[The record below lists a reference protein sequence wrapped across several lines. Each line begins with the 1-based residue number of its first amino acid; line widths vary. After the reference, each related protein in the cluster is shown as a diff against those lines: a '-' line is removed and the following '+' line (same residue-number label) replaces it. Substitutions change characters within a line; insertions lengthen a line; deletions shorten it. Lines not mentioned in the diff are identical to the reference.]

1 LEIKMITRRDLMVA
15 CLAICC
21 TLGVIAFA
29 AETSPVMTS
38 AVFDWSSISFKPNKA
53 GTTGTLFTGRTATLD
68 NLDVHVTTLNPG
80 QAPHAPHQHP
90 NEELVIVKDGTL
102 EVLIN
107 GDCKKIGPGS
117 VFFIASNQLH
127 GVRNPGPRTATYH
140 VVGWKSST
148 TPAPL
153 AQ

>member
-1 LEIKMITRRDLMVA
+1 MITRRDLMVA

-21 TLGVIAFA
+21 TLGVIALT

-38 AVFDWSSISFKPNKA
+38 AAFDWSSISFKPNKT
-53 GTTGTLFTGRTATLD
+53 GSTGTLFTERTATLD

-90 NEELVIVKDGTL
+90 NEELVIVKEGNL

-107 GDCKKIGPGS
+107 GEWKKIGPGS

-127 GVRNPGPRTATYH
+127 GVRNPGPGTATYH

-148 TPAPL
+148 TPAPS

>member
-1 LEIKMITRRDLMVA
+1 MITRRDLMVA

-21 TLGVIAFA
+21 TLGVIALT

-38 AVFDWSSISFKPNKA
+38 AAFDWSSISFKPNKT
-53 GTTGTLFTGRTATLD
+53 GSTGTLFTERTATLD

-90 NEELVIVKDGTL
+90 NEELVIVKEGNL

-107 GDCKKIGPGS
+107 GDWKKIGPGS

-127 GVRNPGPRTATYH
+127 GVRNPGPGTATYH

-148 TPAPL
+148 TPAPS